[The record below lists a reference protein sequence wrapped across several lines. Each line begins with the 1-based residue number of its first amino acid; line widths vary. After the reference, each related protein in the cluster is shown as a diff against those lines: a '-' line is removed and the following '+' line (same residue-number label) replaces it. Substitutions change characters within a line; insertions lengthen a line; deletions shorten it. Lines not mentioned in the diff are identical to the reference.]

1 MKVCKFGGSSMAS
14 GETIKKVAD
23 IIRSDNDRKYIV
35 VSAPGKRFKEDI
47 KITDSLLTAYSESK
61 KGKRLADLLK
71 PVFDRFI
78 GIAKDLGIEEK
89 VDLASVFKEIEEGIV
104 ASPIPDFAAAQGER
118 LSAML
123 LAAYLGF
130 EFVDAREIIRFADNG
145 QFNAEYTNDLARKRL
160 TEKTDGV
167 VIPGIQVTPR
177 PEVFKVELKGKEGP
191 V

>member
-23 IIRSDNDRKYIV
+23 IIRSDSDRKYIV

-78 GIAKDLGIEEK
+78 GIAKDLGIEGK
-89 VDLASVFKEIEEGIV
+89 VDLDSVFAEIEEGIV
-104 ASPIPDFAAAQGER
+104 ASPIPD
-118 LSAML
+118 
-123 LAAYLGF
+123 
-130 EFVDAREIIRFADNG
+130 
-145 QFNAEYTNDLARKRL
+145 
-160 TEKTDGV
+160 
-167 VIPGIQVTPR
+167 
-177 PEVFKVELKGKEGP
+177 
-191 V
+191 

>member
-14 GETIKKVAD
+14 GETIKRVAD
-23 IIRSDNDRKYIV
+23 IIRSDKDRKYIV

-89 VDLASVFKEIEEGIV
+89 VDLASVFKEIEDKVLEKYGI
-104 ASPIPDFAAAQGER
+104 
-118 LSAML
+118 
-123 LAAYLGF
+123 
-130 EFVDAREIIRFADNG
+130 
-145 QFNAEYTNDLARKRL
+145 
-160 TEKTDGV
+160 
-167 VIPGIQVTPR
+167 
-177 PEVFKVELKGKEGP
+177 GP
-191 V
+191 H